1 MMHEWNENINKEIET
16 IKKNQKET
24 LKEKNTIT
32 ELRILLE
39 GINSRFNQKKEPANL
54 KIGNKKSLS
63 QRNKRKKNEEKW
75 RMPKGLMGYHQTYQ
89 YSIMEVPED

>member
-1 MMHEWNENINKEIET
+1 MHEWNENINKEIET

-39 GINSRFNQKKEPANL
+39 GINSRFNQKKEPAT
-54 KIGNKKSLS
+54 I
-63 QRNKRKKNEEKW
+63 
-75 RMPKGLMGYHQTYQ
+75 
-89 YSIMEVPED
+89 I